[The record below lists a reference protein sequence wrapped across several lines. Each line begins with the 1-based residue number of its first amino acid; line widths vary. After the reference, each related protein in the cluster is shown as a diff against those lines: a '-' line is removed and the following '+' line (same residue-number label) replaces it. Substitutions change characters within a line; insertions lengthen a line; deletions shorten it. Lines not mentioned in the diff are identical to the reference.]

1 MKRKKTLPPL
11 RVALGTAAVIAACSL
26 FTPYPAD
33 LARALRGLPRDSDS
47 SRPIEVDEDEAEKSV
62 SRPQGPPGEPDNGPA
77 PLRAPKPTPQT
88 IPAGSVTRWL
98 PKAPGTMAP
107 VNLPPF
113 PPVLPHRTATGNF
126 ENISSL
132 AKGFHMRS
140 CVNFIPGTTAA
151 ADRQDKR
158 SYLATFSLDIVLPK
172 AAQGAELTRF
182 NPELP
187 CVLNEFESLLSTA
200 KVSPWYH
207 ALYLRKQ
214 NELRKNA
221 ANLSKLLDRHNFYD
235 TDTILELR
243 APKNGQALLWL
254 QADMDVVSDGSDGD
268 RLARMPEAIV
278 KSDHYQP
285 STSYRWKKRSKTP
298 NPLLAP
304 WEARLAAAQAARKKA
319 TGAKRTACDNRID
332 YAKRVIAELKNYSF
346 LIAEYDPFIVLPLGL
361 VNQKQGSYAPQFG
374 DYALVIA
381 NNRVYPAIVGD
392 AGPRYKAGEASLRL
406 AKAVNPRAGIYNR
419 PVSDLSVSYLVFPGT
434 AEPEKGPIDYAR
446 LHARC
451 RELLD
456 AIGGLA
462 PGAEFYEWDDLLKPA
477 PTSAQKGK
485 HGESPADGSD
495 SEKPIPTERLSSSG
509 KAAPVSP
516 NSPGAPSPPKQTPEE
531 AAGAQPAAPPRP
543 PLPDFS
549 PASR

>member
-1 MKRKKTLPPL
+1 MRKKTTSPL

-33 LARALRGLPRDSDS
+33 LARALRGLPRDSDA
-47 SRPIEVDEDEAEKSV
+47 RPIEVDEDETEKSV
-62 SRPQGPPGEPDNGPA
+62 SEAQDKPGPPADRPA
-77 PLRAPKPTPQT
+77 PVRTPKLSSQT
-88 IPAGSVTRWL
+88 IPSGSVTRWL
-98 PKAPGTMAP
+98 PDAPGTMAP
-107 VNLPPF
+107 IHLPPF
-113 PPVLPHRTATGNF
+113 PPVLPHRTAPGNF
-126 ENISSL
+126 ENISTI
-132 AKGFHMRS
+132 AKGLHLRS
-140 CVNFIPGTTAA
+140 RVNFTPGTTAA
-151 ADRQDKR
+151 ADRKDKR

-172 AAQGAELTRF
+172 AAQGAELARF

-187 CVLNEFESLLSTA
+187 RVFSEFDALMSTA
-200 KVSPWYH
+200 KVSPSYH
-207 ALYLRKQ
+207 ALYLKKQ

-243 APKNGQALLWL
+243 APKSGQALLWL

-285 STSYRWKKRSKTP
+285 STSYRWKKKGKTP

-319 TGAKRTACDNRID
+319 TGANRTACDNRID

-346 LIAEYDPFIVLPLGL
+346 LIAEYDPFIVLPLGI
-361 VNQKQGSYAPQFG
+361 VNQKRGTFAPQFG
-374 DYALVIA
+374 DYALVVA
-381 NNRVYPAIVGD
+381 GNRVFPAIVGD

-406 AKAVNPRAGIYNR
+406 AKAVNPRAGIYSR

-446 LHARC
+446 LNARC

-456 AIGGLA
+456 SIGGLA
-462 PGAEFYEWDDLLKPA
+462 PGAEFHEWNDLLKPTPA
-477 PTSAQKGK
+477 PVRDEKQGK
-485 HGESPADGSD
+485 SPANDTPGSGNPLPA
-495 SEKPIPTERLSSSG
+495 ETSSSPG
-509 KAAPVSP
+509 KSPAPPDAS
-516 NSPGAPSPPKQTPEE
+516 SAPSSPKE
-531 AAGAQPAAPPRP
+531 APGAQPTAP
-543 PLPDFS
+543 PLPQLPNFS
-549 PASR
+549 ADPR